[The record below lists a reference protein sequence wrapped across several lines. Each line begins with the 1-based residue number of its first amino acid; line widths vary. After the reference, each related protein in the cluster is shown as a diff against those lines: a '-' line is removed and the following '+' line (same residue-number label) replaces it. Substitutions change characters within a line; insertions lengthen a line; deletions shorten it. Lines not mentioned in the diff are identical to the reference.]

1 MRKPVIGGL
10 GGYPLLDK
18 PHSHPGLVFRKQD
31 LAEIDFAVPPIIETF
46 DKHLEVEF
54 RLLRIRL

>member
-10 GGYPLLDK
+10 GGYPGLDK
-18 PHSHPGLVFRKQD
+18 PSPGRDLYMKD
-31 LAEIDFAVPPIIETF
+31 LAEIDFGVPPTIETF
-46 DKHLEVEF
+46 DKHIEVEF